1 MLRAKQ
7 EQERQKQKTERT
19 KEKQEKEVKALK
31 LKGELELRADVM
43 YRLLGDEIT
52 DIMKELHTSFKNLSD
67 DRLNNENIVETLL
80 VDRTTMYRLYLAAMQ
95 TEFTLKEINAIIKI
109 EENNLDFIRTIA
121 KKVNKEKVNVFN
133 MKDSQE
139 YIKTSVALLAEYG
152 GND

>member
-109 EENNLDFIRTIA
+109 EENNLDFIRTI
-121 KKVNKEKVNVFN
+121 VNKEKVNVFN

>member
-1 MLRAKQ
+1 M
-7 EQERQKQKTERT
+7 
-19 KEKQEKEVKALK
+19 K

-109 EENNLDFIRTIA
+109 EESSLNFIRTVA